1 VPYKPLPFYSHTLP
15 GVEEI
20 AWLEI
25 RQQLASAR
33 FDQKL
38 FAQDQHG
45 IVAFTYDGPFN
56 ALFKLRTVE
65 DVFIQLLSEP
75 KLSRGYRDLG
85 QITDWVANGE
95 AVGRAVN
102 SYLRYRQFS
111 RPPTYQLICRK
122 FGKHQYN
129 TGKLARA
136 VAVGLARRYPTWT
149 AVPEAAQVEIWANL
163 LGSHLLLGIRL
174 RDKRRKQT
182 RPQPAIAEGLS
193 PSLAAAMILL
203 TEPQTGELFVDPLC
217 GDFGLLRERRGQL
230 GATAVL
236 LGGEA
241 EAGQL
246 ATARQALHRR
256 QRGQPPLLAQWQM
269 DRWPLATAV
278 VDKVATVLPKR
289 VGDGSERA
297 LGHFYGQFAAE
308 LQRVL
313 RPGGRTVLYTEAY
326 DLLRDSLRPYAGLA
340 LTTGYSV
347 TAGKRWGRIYIIVCQ
362 PPPASPQ

>member
-1 VPYKPLPFYSHTLP
+1 MPHKPLTFYSHTLP

-25 RQQLASAR
+25 RQQLPSSR
-33 FDQKL
+33 FGQKL

-45 IVAFTYDGPFN
+45 IVTFAHDGPFN

-75 KLSRGYRDLG
+75 KLSRGYRDLD
-85 QITDWVANGE
+85 QIANWVGKGE

-102 SYLRYRQFS
+102 HYLRYRQFS

-122 FGKHQYN
+122 FGKHQYS
-129 TGKLARA
+129 TGKLAQS
-136 VAVGLARRYPTWT
+136 VAAGLARRYPTWT
-149 AVPEAAQVEIWANL
+149 AVPEAAQVEVWANL

-174 RDKRRKQT
+174 RDRQRKQT
-182 RPQPAIAEGLS
+182 QTKVAVEGGLP

-203 TEPQTGELFVDPLC
+203 TEPQPDELFVDPLC
-217 GDFGLLRERRGQL
+217 GDYALLRERRAQL

-236 LGGEA
+236 LGGDS
-241 EAGQL
+241 GTQQL
-246 ATARQALHRR
+246 AAVRQGLYRR
-256 QRGQPPLLAQWQM
+256 KRGQPPLLAQWNIEK
-269 DRWPLATAV
+269 WPLATAV
-278 VDKVATVLPKR
+278 VDKTAAALPAR

-297 LGHFYGQFAAE
+297 VGRYYGHFAAE

-313 RPGGRTVLYTEAY
+313 RPGGRAVLYTEAY
-326 DLLRDSLRPYAGLA
+326 DQLRDSLRLYDGLE
-340 LTTGYSV
+340 LMTGYSV
-347 TAGKRWGRIYIIVCQ
+347 TAGNRWGRVYIVDCK
-362 PPPASPQ
+362 P